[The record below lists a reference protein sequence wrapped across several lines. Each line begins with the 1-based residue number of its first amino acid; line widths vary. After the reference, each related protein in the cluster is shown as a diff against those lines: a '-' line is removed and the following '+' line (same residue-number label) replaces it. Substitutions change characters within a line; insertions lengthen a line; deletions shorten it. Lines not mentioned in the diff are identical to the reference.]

1 MMLLKVILQLLIY
14 LVQNLRNLEA
24 NTGLEHLDVSDN
36 RITTIS
42 DISHLKS
49 LQVCNC
55 WLSYAV
61 SRAGVVIRLLVGG
74 LIVLSAINYISKRI
88 AQSSL

>member
-42 DISHLKS
+42 DLSHLKS

-55 WLSYAV
+55 
-61 SRAGVVIRLLVGG
+61 
-74 LIVLSAINYISKRI
+74 
-88 AQSSL
+88 